1 MASYFFDS
9 SALVKRYAIEVGT
22 AWTISIFRPPHANRI
37 YVARITSVEVVS
49 ALARRVRAG
58 KLNGKSAKRAM
69 ARFRRAF
76 IGRFRKI
83 EITETLIDR
92 ATSLA
97 EKHGLRGYD
106 AVQLAGVLAANDER
120 LAAGAARLTLISAD
134 NALNSAAIAE
144 GLAIDNPDHH
154 P

>member
-9 SALVKRYAIEVGT
+9 SALVKRYSIEVGT

-58 KLNGKSAKRAM
+58 KLNGKPAQRAM

-92 ATSLA
+92 PTSLA

-106 AVQLAGVLAANDER
+106 AVQLAAILAASDER
-120 LAAGAARLTLISAD
+120 LAAGAAKLTLIPAD

-144 GLAIDNPDHH
+144 GLAVDNPNHH

>member
-1 MASYFFDS
+1 MASYFFDR

-22 AWTISIFRPPHANRI
+22 AWTIKIFRPPHSNRI

-49 ALARRVRAG
+49 ALVRRGRAG
-58 KLNGKSAKRAM
+58 NLNGKSGQRAM

-76 IGRFRKI
+76 TGRFRKV

-92 ATSLA
+92 ATLLA
-97 EKHGLRGYD
+97 EKPGLRGYD
-106 AVQLAGVLAANDER
+106 AVQLAAVLAANDER
-120 LAAGAARLTLISAD
+120 LAAGAPNLTLISAD
-134 NALNSAAIAE
+134 NALNSAAIVE
-144 GLAIDNPDHH
+144 GLAVDNPNHH

>member
-22 AWTISIFRPPHANRI
+22 AWTIGIFRPPHANRV

-58 KLNGKSAKRAM
+58 KLSGKSAQRAM
-69 ARFRRAF
+69 ARFQRAF
-76 IGRFRKI
+76 TGRFRKV

-97 EKHGLRGYD
+97 ERHGLRGYD
-106 AVQLAGVLAANDER
+106 AVQLAAVLTANDER
-120 LAAGAARLTLISAD
+120 LAAGAAKLTLISAD

-144 GLAIDNPDHH
+144 GVGGR
-154 P
+154 